1 MTDSPGLPPEQ
12 ERVRRLL
19 ADARHDGPTPPEVVA
34 RLDDTLASLVSERGG
49 APLEA
54 APLEDGRSRPDRDS
68 APVVDLGARRRRMAG
83 IGLLA
88 AAAVVVAGFGIGQ
101 VLPDMQGSDD
111 ASSSGGMAAE
121 PSTSARDFGD
131 QSDDAGADS
140 GSGSAEAPESMKS
153 QAPQP
158 GLPAVSLADPDL
170 SSRLLDLR
178 RDAAARAQGQPLTP
192 DVLGTCLMRG
202 IGPGRRLLVDVD
214 GEPGAVVYRPPS
226 GDAQDV
232 AIFVCGSGEPV
243 RTLTLPAP

>member
-19 ADARHDGPTPPEVVA
+19 ADARHAGPTPPEVVA
-34 RLDDTLASLVSERGG
+34 RLDETLASLVAERGG
-49 APLEA
+49 APLED
-54 APLEDGRSRPDRDS
+54 APREDGRSRPDRDS
-68 APVVDLGARRRRMAG
+68 APVVDLGARRRRMVG
-83 IGLLA
+83 VGLLA
-88 AAAVVVAGFGIGQ
+88 AAAVVVAGVGIGQ
-101 VLPDMQGSDD
+101 VVPDMQGSDD
-111 ASSSGGMAAE
+111 SSASGGVA
-121 PSTSARDFGD
+121 SDSGGTSRELGD
-131 QSDDAGADS
+131 QSDDAGADA

-158 GLPAVSLADPDL
+158 GLPAISLTDPDL

-178 RDAAARAQGQPLTP
+178 RDAATRTRGQPLTP

-214 GEPGAVVYRPPS
+214 GEPGAVVYRRPS
-226 GDAQDV
+226 GDTQEA
-232 AIFVCGSGEPV
+232 AIFVCGSGESV

>member
-1 MTDSPGLPPEQ
+1 MVG
-12 ERVRRLL
+12 
-19 ADARHDGPTPPEVVA
+19 
-34 RLDDTLASLVSERGG
+34 VS
-49 APLEA
+49 
-54 APLEDGRSRPDRDS
+54 
-68 APVVDLGARRRRMAG
+68 
-83 IGLLA
+83 LLA
-88 AAAVVVAGFGIGQ
+88 AAAVVVAGIGIRQ
-101 VLPDMQGSDD
+101 VQPDMQGSDD
-111 ASSSGGMAAE
+111 SSASGGMA
-121 PSTSARDFGD
+121 SDSGGTSREFGD

-178 RDAAARAQGQPLTP
+178 RDAAARTQGQPLTP

-214 GEPGAVVYRPPS
+214 GEPGALVYRPAS

-232 AIFVCGSGEPV
+232 AIFVCGGREPV